1 MENPIKNKINN
12 KLIKNIIKFIFFDI
26 FVLSVFFINN
36 YLILFLIFLSNLIIE
51 KILKIKLK
59 KSIEYL
65 LYISPIIIITLII
78 NSLISNIEYAF
89 LIMVRFIIACNSTYI
104 FSKSISVVEI
114 SEVIEKLLSPLK
126 LFKINT
132 SSIGLLISMGISF
145 IPILKDEIIEL
156 KQILISKGYNMKI
169 NNIHLFVRP
178 LIISILKRTNE
189 IEKAIIAKGYVE

>member
-1 MENPIKNKINN
+1 
-12 KLIKNIIKFIFFDI
+12 
-26 FVLSVFFINN
+26 
-36 YLILFLIFLSNLIIE
+36 
-51 KILKIKLK
+51 
-59 KSIEYL
+59 
-65 LYISPIIIITLII
+65 
-78 NSLISNIEYAF
+78 
-89 LIMVRFIIACNSTYI
+89 MVRFIIACNSTYI

-114 SEVIEKLLSPLK
+114 SEVIEKLLSPIK

>member
-156 KQILISKGYNMKI
+156 KQRSEEHTSELQS
-169 NNIHLFVRP
+169 LRWP
-178 LIISILKRTNE
+178 
-189 IEKAIIAKGYVE
+189 